1 VGLCKPVV
9 GAWQVMC
16 AWASVSKFLPH
27 NSATLQFQVLVSM
40 QMDVEFKKE
49 QSGPFFG
56 GGGARA
62 GGFGGGGGP
71 SGVSTP
77 KGGHAFQKNYSWYT
91 EYKSCIYVRRNPIY
105 GPGQPYTIS
114 KLSIYFRHSQG

>member
-1 VGLCKPVV
+1 MGLCKPVV

-49 QSGPFFG
+49 QSGTVFVWV
-56 GGGARA
+56 GALE
-62 GGFGGGGGP
+62 GGFGGWVVPQGCP
-71 SGVSTP
+71 PQKVDTP
-77 KGGHAFQKNYSWYT
+77 FKKITPGIRSINRVYMYAEIPYT
-91 EYKSCIYVRRNPIY
+91 VLANPIQS
-105 GPGQPYTIS
+105 PN
-114 KLSIYFRHSQG
+114 